1 MNLKQIFR
9 MYCSTDEIL
18 HAMLNPFEIEGIVC
32 ATDACQMIFTEKE
45 NIDFEVVN
53 PAGIK
58 LPSANNIIPPIVCRE
73 LLDLSKIDF
82 EALKTEPEYRVIKE
96 EKTCAGCDGGGEV
109 EWEYSC
115 GLNTYYKDFE
125 CPVCEG
131 SGISEPEYKELTG
144 NKCFGEKYI
153 TINAVTF
160 HISFIHNLK
169 LVSDFVNEKVYLLS
183 SPTEQRK
190 GYLFEIGKLKV
201 LVMPIIGAEQEDVLL
216 AINTLT
222 EPISD

>member
-9 MYCSTDEIL
+9 MYCGTDEMRPV
-18 HAMLNPFEIEGIVC
+18 MLNPFEIEGVVY
-32 ATDACQMIFTEKE
+32 ATDAHQMIFTEKA
-45 NIDFEVVN
+45 NLDFGVVN
-53 PAGIK
+53 PDGVK
-58 LPSANNIIPPIVCRE
+58 LPAANNIIPPIVCRE

-82 EALKTEPEYRVIKE
+82 EALKTDPEYRVIKE
-96 EKTCAGCDGGGEV
+96 EETCSECSGLGDV
-109 EWEYSC
+109 EWEYSD

-125 CPVCEG
+125 CPVCKG

-153 TINAVTF
+153 TINALPFNV
-160 HISFIHNLK
+160 SFINNLK

-183 SPTEQRK
+183 SPTEMRK

>member
-1 MNLKQIFR
+1 
-9 MYCSTDEIL
+9 MYCGTDEL
-18 HAMLNPFEIEGIVC
+18 RPVMLNPFEIEGVIY
-32 ATDACQMIFTEKE
+32 ATDAHQMIFTEKA
-45 NIDFEVVN
+45 NVVFNVVN
-53 PAGIK
+53 PDEVK
-58 LPSANNIIPPIVCRE
+58 LPAANNIIPPVACRE

-82 EALKTEPEYRVIKE
+82 ETLKTEPEYRVIKE
-96 EKTCAGCDGGGEV
+96 EKTCSECSGLGDV

-125 CPVCEG
+125 CPVCKG

-153 TINAVTF
+153 TINDVPF
-160 HISFIHNLK
+160 NVSFIHNLK

-183 SPTEQRK
+183 SPTEMRK

-201 LVMPIIGAEQEDVLL
+201 LVMPVNSVEQEDVLL
-216 AINTLT
+216 AINTRA